1 MSEEN
6 KAIVRREFEE
16 IFTQGNLDAADEIYA
31 SNYVGHEATTPEGI
45 HGLQAAKQFAS
56 VYRSAFPD
64 LQVTIEDQ
72 SAAEGEKVV
81 TRWTARGTHQGEL
94 MGLAP
99 TGAQVRMTGITIS
112 RIAEGKVAEDWT
124 NFDALG
130 MMQQIGAIPQ
140 PSTALHEGG
149 ISPEEISG
157 RTHSEHPPQGGV
169 SPEEI
174 SGG

>member
-94 MGLAP
+94 LRIAP
-99 TGAQVRMTGITIS
+99 SGSQMTITGITSS
-112 RIAEGKVAEDWT
+112 RLAEEKVVED
-124 NFDALG
+124 
-130 MMQQIGAIPQ
+130 
-140 PSTALHEGG
+140 
-149 ISPEEISG
+149 
-157 RTHSEHPPQGGV
+157 
-169 SPEEI
+169 
-174 SGG
+174 